1 MAVCVKT
8 LSTVMRRGE
17 AALVFVAGFADIED
31 LHALFSELPAH
42 CAVEAFPFH
51 SLISPEEQ
59 ASASASASAV
69 RPARSRLVSSCLACP
84 RFHYP
89 LPNIA
94 QHPPS
99 TSTLTKP
106 LDCNRTRSLSRRRT
120 SAR

>member
-59 ASASASASAV
+59 ASAV
-69 RPARSRLVSSCLACP
+69 RPGSRVVNASII
-84 RFHYP
+84 YMY
-89 LPNIA
+89 IA
-94 QHPPS
+94 HHPPS
-99 TSTLTKP
+99 TTKP
-106 LDCNRTRSLSRRRT
+106 LDSNRTRSSTRRRT
-120 SAR
+120 SER